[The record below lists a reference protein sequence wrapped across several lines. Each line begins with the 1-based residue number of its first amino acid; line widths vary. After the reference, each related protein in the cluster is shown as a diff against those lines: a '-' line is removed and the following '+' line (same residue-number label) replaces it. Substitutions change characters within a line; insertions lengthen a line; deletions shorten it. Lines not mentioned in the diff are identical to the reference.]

1 MKKPVQRFVNKAK
14 SFKKA
19 AAFDENYYMNRTP
32 EECISD
38 VQVCRE
44 HYFKMHN
51 INVDEIRKRFRRT
64 VRVIKRK
71 VKDV

>member
-1 MKKPVQRFVNKAK
+1 MKKAVRRFANKAK
-14 SFKKA
+14 SFKEA
-19 AAFDENYYMNRTP
+19 EAFDENYYMNRTP
-32 EECISD
+32 EECIGD

-51 INVDEIRKRFRRT
+51 INADEIRKRFRGT

-71 VKDV
+71 